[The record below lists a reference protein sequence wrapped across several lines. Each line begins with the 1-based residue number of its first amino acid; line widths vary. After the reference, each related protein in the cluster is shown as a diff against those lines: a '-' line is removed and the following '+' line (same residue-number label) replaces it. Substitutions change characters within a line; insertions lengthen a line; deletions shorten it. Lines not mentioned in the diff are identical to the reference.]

1 MKRLNQTKDEKIWLI
16 SSGGAIIFLLAFI
29 TAFEIIVS
37 GFSAF
42 AILYLL
48 LLVAFS
54 IILFIFIIVL
64 KRRKKL

>member
-1 MKRLNQTKDEKIWLI
+1 MKRQNQKKGEVIWFI
-16 SSGGAIIFLLAFI
+16 VSGGAILFLLAFI
-29 TAFEIIVS
+29 TAFEIMVS

-48 LLVAFS
+48 LLVAVS